1 MKKKL
6 LSFRWFKFELKRI
19 TIAPKSDKTK
29 KFTNAKLVI
38 EKSKQN
44 NLIENNKIIWNC
56 SKGVYNIIF
65 NNLDLFGWETINRYT
80 LLRHE
85 VVSFEKKFLNN

>member
-6 LSFRWFKFELKRI
+6 EVFREPTLELKNI
-19 TIAPKSDKTK
+19 TIAPKNNNTN
-29 KFTNAKLVI
+29 KFTNTKLVI

-56 SKGVYNIIF
+56 SKGVHNMIF
-65 NNLDLFGWETINRYT
+65 NT
-80 LLRHE
+80 LNIFVNDIVYR
-85 VVSFEKKFLNN
+85 LNYD